1 MSLSI
6 YTYSNPY
13 EINNEPFWDSIKNC
27 AHFCVSQTMV
37 NGLSAVYSELNDGQL
52 ATVEELVE
60 ALYPNW
66 FDTKTYIEQYTILTN
81 TLDTVTPNIEPDRWK
96 KIKQSLRFNKSSVL
110 DSIRLMAEMGLSL
123 KNLKV
128 KKITEEQ
135 LYLVAAYKAI
145 LNGENAK
152 KFTLRRNFNDKEIDQ
167 AVKTA
172 LVAKDVRRGKEAK
185 SVEKINCNTVVIHGI
200 HQFTPTILSMIEEV
214 AKYKRVVLLFNY
226 QQQYK
231 EIYQTW
237 LDVYSCFDLN
247 IKSQFNNEFIPST
260 LLQASY
266 KGNMLADQIG
276 KLADG
281 TLTEK
286 SRVLNDISVI
296 EFDNITEF
304 SAYVAQIFEDASRK
318 YHEDEN
324 KKGSA
329 LSYMREQFYS
339 ANNSVNDIL
348 KVYFPEQFG
357 ERHFLAYPI
366 GHFFVAVTNMWDS
379 ENGGIKI
386 ENMNDIAECLYSGAL
401 YEKISGS
408 LITTFNS
415 TKNYFSR
422 ATVLEGDN
430 ESEGVID
437 LLKKLRK
444 QISKLNKGKAEYAEQ
459 LNRLAYYNVDL
470 ESIDELIE
478 ALETLDKITK
488 LFYEDF
494 ENENN
499 NFKHFYEKIK
509 DFVETQILPTAD
521 AETEFQDILLR
532 LLARLEEVEKI
543 ETTSTFDCLKD
554 TMAYYLKQE
563 SQKGESANW
572 IVRDFQQIDGDVL
585 KSSTQE
591 ADIIYHFA
599 CVSDA
604 DMNVKREDQFP
615 WPLTIEFFE
624 KAYEPLDW
632 KYQVY
637 VKSRKEYK
645 HFKRYALVYG
655 LEFNRCNFK
664 LSYIKN
670 DDDKQNELYYILKL
684 LGVKTERNIHN
695 TTSTKQNLDLTM
707 NLGVNRSK
715 FVDLDGFRRRI
726 CGYRFALESLIEG
739 GTIYQDRFLQSKYME
754 IMLANIVRR
763 KLEGQIAT
771 EAIMNEALD
780 DATSRLSRYFR
791 FLNESEMTDI
801 KTNTKNA
808 IIHQALKDGKI
819 KQFPKLDDTDTD
831 MMRKKEEFIYLHL
844 ENENQENVLLGKFN
858 DLTVAEK
865 KKFLP
870 ENLKEA
876 NYSKEAN
883 IWCQWCAV
891 REKCLESYKSLIEI

>member
-66 FDTKTYIEQYTILTN
+66 FDTKTNIEQYTILTN

-96 KIKQSLRFNKSSVL
+96 KIKQSLRFNKSSLL

-123 KNLKV
+123 KNLKI

-152 KFTLRRNFNDKEIDQ
+152 KFTLRRNFSDKEIDQ

-185 SVEKINCNTVVIHGI
+185 SVEKIDCNTVVIHGI

-214 AKYKRVVLLFNY
+214 AKYRRVVLLFNY

-266 KGNMLADQIG
+266 KGNVLADQIG

-401 YEKISGS
+401 YEKILGS

-478 ALETLDKITK
+478 ALETLNKITK

-591 ADIIYHFA
+591 AGIIYHFA

-695 TTSTKQNLDLTM
+695 TTSTKQNLDLTV
-707 NLGVNRSK
+707 NLGVNRSI

-819 KQFPKLDDTDTD
+819 KQFPKLNATDTE

-844 ENENQENVLLGKFN
+844 ENENKKNVLLGKFN
-858 DLTVAEK
+858 DLTAAEEE
-865 KKFLP
+865 KFLP
-870 ENLKEA
+870 ENLREA

>member
-96 KIKQSLRFNKSSVL
+96 KIKQSLRFNKSSLL

-123 KNLKV
+123 KNLKI

-152 KFTLRRNFNDKEIDQ
+152 KFTLRRNFSDKEIDQ

-172 LVAKDVRRGKEAK
+172 LVAKDVRGGKEAK
-185 SVEKINCNTVVIHGI
+185 SVEKIDCNTVVIHGI

-266 KGNMLADQIG
+266 KGNVLADQIG

-386 ENMNDIAECLYSGAL
+386 ENMNDIAECLYSGVL
-401 YEKISGS
+401 YEKIPGS

-478 ALETLDKITK
+478 ALETLNKITK

-591 ADIIYHFA
+591 ADIIYHYA

-695 TTSTKQNLDLTM
+695 TTSTKQNLDLTV

>member
-27 AHFCVSQTMV
+27 PHFCVSQTMV
-37 NGLSAVYSELNDGQL
+37 NGLSAVYSELNNGQL

-60 ALYPNW
+60 TLYPNW
-66 FDTKTYIEQYTILTN
+66 FDTKTYIEQYIILTN
-81 TLDTVTPNIEPDRWK
+81 TLDAVTPNIEPERWK
-96 KIKQSLRFNKSSVL
+96 KIKQSLRFNKSSLL
-110 DSIRLMAEMGLSL
+110 DSIRLMAEMGLLL
-123 KNLKV
+123 KNLKI

-135 LYLVAAYKAI
+135 TYLIAAYKAI

-152 KFTLRRNFNDKEIDQ
+152 KFILRGNFSEKEIDQ
-167 AVKTA
+167 SVKTA
-172 LVAKDVRRGKEAK
+172 LVAKDVRSGKEAK
-185 SVEKINCNTVVIHGI
+185 SVQKIDCNTVVIHGI

-214 AKYKRVVLLFNY
+214 AKYKRVVLMFNY

-247 IKSQFNNEFIPST
+247 IKSQFNNEFRPST

-266 KGNMLADQIG
+266 KGNVLADQIG

-281 TLTEK
+281 TLAEK
-286 SRVLNDISVI
+286 SRELNDIRVI

-304 SAYVAQIFEDASRK
+304 SAYVAQIFENASRK
-318 YHEDEN
+318 YQEDEK

-366 GHFFVAVTNMWDS
+366 GHFFVAITNMWDS

-401 YEKISGS
+401 YEKKAGS
-408 LITTFNS
+408 LITTFNL

-422 ATVLEGDN
+422 TTVLEGDN
-430 ESEGVID
+430 ESNGVID

-444 QISKLNKGKAEYAEQ
+444 QILKLNKEKVEYADQ

-470 ESIDELIE
+470 ESVDELIE
-478 ALETLDKITK
+478 ALETLNTITK

-499 NFKHFYEKIK
+499 NFKHFYAKIK
-509 DFVETQILPTAD
+509 DFVETQVLPTAD
-521 AETEFQDILLR
+521 AEIEFQDILLR

-591 ADIIYHFA
+591 ANIIYHFA

-637 VKSRKEYK
+637 VKSRKEFK
-645 HFKRYALVYG
+645 HFKRYALIYG

-670 DDDKQNELYYILKL
+670 DDDKENELYYILKL
-684 LGVKTERNIHN
+684 LGVKTERNIHD
-695 TTSTKQNLDLTM
+695 TTSAQQNLGLTVD
-707 NLGVNRSK
+707 LGVNRSK

-726 CGYRFALESLIEG
+726 CGYRFALESLIEN
-739 GTIYQDRFLQSKYME
+739 GTIYQDRFLQSKYLE
-754 IMLANIVRR
+754 IILANIVRR
-763 KLEGQIAT
+763 RLEGQIAT
-771 EAIMNEALD
+771 EAIMNAALD
-780 DATSRLSRYFR
+780 DETSRLSRYFR

-801 KTNTKNA
+801 KSNTKNA

-819 KQFPKLDDTDTD
+819 KKFPKLDDTDFK
-831 MMRKKEEFIYLHL
+831 MMRKKEEFLYLHL

-858 DLTVAEK
+858 DLTVEEK
-865 KKFLP
+865 KKFLTK
-870 ENLKEA
+870 NLREA

>member
-13 EINNEPFWDSIKNC
+13 EINNEPYWDSIKSC

-37 NGLSAVYSELNDGQL
+37 NGLSEVYDELTNGQL

-60 ALYPNW
+60 ALYPRW

-81 TLDTVTPNIEPDRWK
+81 TLDRVTPNIEPERWK
-96 KIKQSLRFNKSSVL
+96 KIKQSLRFNKSALL
-110 DSIRLMAEMGLSL
+110 DSIRLIAEMGLSL
-123 KNLKV
+123 KNLNIKNV
-128 KKITEEQ
+128 TEEQ

-145 LNGENAK
+145 LHGENADAFFLK
-152 KFTLRRNFNDKEIDQ
+152 KNFSESEIDY
-167 AVKTA
+167 AIKTA
-172 LVAKDVRRGKEAK
+172 LVAKDKRRGKEVK
-185 SVEKINCNTVVIHGI
+185 SVENVDCDTVVIHGI

-214 AKYKRVVLLFNY
+214 SKYKRVVLLFNY
-226 QQQYK
+226 QQQYD
-231 EIYQTW
+231 EVYQTW

-247 IKSQFNNEFIPST
+247 IKSQFNNEFKPTT
-260 LLQASY
+260 LLQPSY
-266 KGNMLADQIG
+266 EGNILADQIG
-276 KLADG
+276 KLVNG
-281 TLTEK
+281 TLVKK
-286 SRVLNDISVI
+286 SKDINNVKVV

-304 SAYVAQIFEDASRK
+304 SAYVAQIYEEAARDFHSAE
-318 YHEDEN
+318 H
-324 KKGSA
+324 KKGSV
-329 LSYMREQFYS
+329 LSYMKEQFYS

-379 ENGGIKI
+379 ENGGIRI
-386 ENMNDIAECLYSGAL
+386 ENMNDLAECLYSGAL
-401 YEKISGS
+401 YEKKVGS
-408 LITTFNS
+408 LITTFNQ
-415 TKNYFSR
+415 TRNYFSR
-422 ATVLEGDN
+422 ATKLESDD
-430 ESEGVID
+430 ESDGVID
-437 LLKKLRK
+437 LLKKLKK
-444 QISKLNKGKAEYAEQ
+444 QTCKLGKGNMEYTEQ
-459 LNRLAYYNVDL
+459 LWKLSYFNVKPDA
-470 ESIDELIE
+470 IDELIE
-478 ALETLDKITK
+478 ALEALNTITK

-494 ENENN
+494 EDENN
-499 NFKHFYEKIK
+499 NFKHFYEKLK

-543 ETTSTFDCLKD
+543 ETTSTFDCLKE

-585 KSSTQE
+585 KSSKQDS
-591 ADIIYHFA
+591 DITYHFA
-599 CVSDA
+599 CVSDS

-637 VKSRKEYK
+637 VKSRKEFK
-645 HFKRYALVYG
+645 HFKRYALIYG
-655 LEFNRCNFK
+655 LEFNRCKFK

-670 DDDKQNELYYILKL
+670 DDDKENELYYILKL
-684 LGVKTERNIHN
+684 LGIKTERNIHN
-695 TTSTKQNLDLTM
+695 TTASWRKRNLTFDL
-707 NLGVNRSK
+707 GINRNN

-726 CGYRFALESLIEG
+726 CGYRFALESLVEG
-739 GTIYQDRFLQSKYME
+739 GTKYQDRFLQTKYLE
-754 IMLANIVRR
+754 IILANTVRR

-780 DATSRLSRYFR
+780 AAAERLSRYFR
-791 FLNESEMTDI
+791 FLNESEITDV
-801 KTNTKNA
+801 KSNAKSA
-808 IIHQALKDGKI
+808 IIHQALQDGKV
-819 KQFPKLDDTDTD
+819 KQFPKITDIDSD

-858 DLTVAEK
+858 DMTIAEK
-865 KKFLP
+865 KQFLP
-870 ENLKEA
+870 ENLKNA
-876 NYSKEAN
+876 RYDKEEN

>member
-96 KIKQSLRFNKSSVL
+96 KIKQSLRFNKSSLL

-123 KNLKV
+123 KNLKI

-152 KFTLRRNFNDKEIDQ
+152 KFTLRRNFSDKEIDQ

-185 SVEKINCNTVVIHGI
+185 SVEKIDCNTVVIHGI
-200 HQFTPTILSMIEEV
+200 HQFTQTILSMIEEV

-266 KGNMLADQIG
+266 KGNVLADQIG

-296 EFDNITEF
+296 EFNNITEF

-401 YEKISGS
+401 YEKIPGS

-478 ALETLDKITK
+478 ALETLNKITK

-532 LLARLEEVEKI
+532 LLARLEEVEKM

-645 HFKRYALVYG
+645 NFKRYALVYG

-684 LGVKTERNIHN
+684 LGVETERNIHN
-695 TTSTKQNLDLTM
+695 TASTKQNLDLTV

>member
-96 KIKQSLRFNKSSVL
+96 KIKQSLRFNKSSLL

-123 KNLKV
+123 KNLKI

-152 KFTLRRNFNDKEIDQ
+152 KFTLRRNFSDKEIDQ

-185 SVEKINCNTVVIHGI
+185 SVEKIDCNTVVIHGI

-266 KGNMLADQIG
+266 KGNVLADQIG

-401 YEKISGS
+401 YEKIPGS

-444 QISKLNKGKAEYAEQ
+444 QNSKLNKGKAEYAEQ

-478 ALETLDKITK
+478 ALETLNKITK

-695 TTSTKQNLDLTM
+695 TASTKQNLDLTV

-726 CGYRFALESLIEG
+726 CGYRFALESLIQG

-754 IMLANIVRR
+754 IMLANIVRQ

-831 MMRKKEEFIYLHL
+831 MMKKKEEFIYLHL

>member
-1 MSLSI
+1 M
-6 YTYSNPY
+6 
-13 EINNEPFWDSIKNC
+13 
-27 AHFCVSQTMV
+27 
-37 NGLSAVYSELNDGQL
+37 
-52 ATVEELVE
+52 
-60 ALYPNW
+60 
-66 FDTKTYIEQYTILTN
+66 
-81 TLDTVTPNIEPDRWK
+81 
-96 KIKQSLRFNKSSVL
+96 
-110 DSIRLMAEMGLSL
+110 
-123 KNLKV
+123 
-128 KKITEEQ
+128 
-135 LYLVAAYKAI
+135 
-145 LNGENAK
+145 
-152 KFTLRRNFNDKEIDQ
+152 
-167 AVKTA
+167 
-172 LVAKDVRRGKEAK
+172 
-185 SVEKINCNTVVIHGI
+185 
-200 HQFTPTILSMIEEV
+200 
-214 AKYKRVVLLFNY
+214 
-226 QQQYK
+226 
-231 EIYQTW
+231 
-237 LDVYSCFDLN
+237 
-247 IKSQFNNEFIPST
+247 
-260 LLQASY
+260 
-266 KGNMLADQIG
+266 
-276 KLADG
+276 
-281 TLTEK
+281 
-286 SRVLNDISVI
+286 
-296 EFDNITEF
+296 
-304 SAYVAQIFEDASRK
+304 
-318 YHEDEN
+318 
-324 KKGSA
+324 
-329 LSYMREQFYS
+329 
-339 ANNSVNDIL
+339 
-348 KVYFPEQFG
+348 
-357 ERHFLAYPI
+357 
-366 GHFFVAVTNMWDS
+366 
-379 ENGGIKI
+379 
-386 ENMNDIAECLYSGAL
+386 
-401 YEKISGS
+401 
-408 LITTFNS
+408 
-415 TKNYFSR
+415 
-422 ATVLEGDN
+422 
-430 ESEGVID
+430 
-437 LLKKLRK
+437 
-444 QISKLNKGKAEYAEQ
+444 
-459 LNRLAYYNVDL
+459 
-470 ESIDELIE
+470 
-478 ALETLDKITK
+478 ETLNKITK

-532 LLARLEEVEKI
+532 LLARLEEVEKM

-615 WPLTIEFFE
+615 WPLTIDFFE

-695 TTSTKQNLDLTM
+695 TTSTKQNLDLTV

-739 GTIYQDRFLQSKYME
+739 GTIYQDRFLQSKYLE

-819 KQFPKLDDTDTD
+819 KQFPKLDDTDTE

>member
-13 EINNEPFWDSIKNC
+13 ELSNEPFWESIKNC

-52 ATVEELVE
+52 ATVEELVD
-60 ALYPNW
+60 ALYPDWSN
-66 FDTKTYIEQYTILTN
+66 TKTYIEQYTILTN
-81 TLDTVTPNIEPDRWK
+81 ILDSVTPNVAPDRWI
-96 KIKQSLRFNKSSVL
+96 KIKQSLRFNKSSLL
-110 DSIRLMAEMGLSL
+110 DSIRLMSEMGLL
-123 KNLKV
+123 LRNIKINKV
-128 KKITEEQ
+128 TEEQ
-135 LYLVAAYKAI
+135 KYLVAAYKAI
-145 LNGENAK
+145 LKSPNAS
-152 KFTLRRNFNDKEIDQ
+152 KFMLKRNFSDKEIDQ
-167 AVKTA
+167 AVKNA
-172 LVAKDVRRGKEAK
+172 LVSKAVRRGKEPKAVDK
-185 SVEKINCNTVVIHGI
+185 VDCSTIVIHGI

-214 AKYKRVVLLFNY
+214 SKHKRVVLLFNY
-226 QQQYK
+226 QQQYS

-237 LDVYSCFDLN
+237 LDVYSCFDFT
-247 IKSQFNNEFIPST
+247 IKSQFNNEFRPST
-260 LLQASY
+260 LLQAGY
-266 KGNMLADQIG
+266 IGNVLADQIG
-276 KLADG
+276 QLANG
-281 TLTEK
+281 TIVQK
-286 SRVLNDISVI
+286 SPEINSIHVI

-304 SAYVAQIFEDASRK
+304 SAYVAKIFEEALER
-318 YHEDEN
+318 YQAHEH
-324 KKGSA
+324 KRGSA

-339 ANNSVNDIL
+339 ANSSVNDIL
-348 KVYFPEQFG
+348 KVYFPDQFG

-386 ENMNDIAECLYSGAL
+386 EEMNDIAECLYSGAL
-401 YEKISGS
+401 YEKKEGS
-408 LITTFNS
+408 LITTFNC

-430 ESEGVID
+430 ESDGIID

-444 QISKLNKGKAEYAEQ
+444 QISKLNQGTAEYAEE
-459 LNRLAYYNVDL
+459 LSRLGYYRVDI
-470 ESIDELIE
+470 ESIDELIV
-478 ALETLDKITK
+478 ALENLNEITK

-494 ENENN
+494 ENEDH

-521 AETEFQDILLR
+521 AETEFHDILLR
-532 LLARLEEVEKI
+532 LLARLEEVETI
-543 ETTSTFDCLKD
+543 EATSTFDCLKN

-563 SQKGESANW
+563 SRKGESANW

-591 ADIIYHFA
+591 PDIVYHFA
-599 CVSDA
+599 CVSDS

-637 VKSRKEYK
+637 VKSRKEFK

-655 LEFNRCNFK
+655 LEFNRCRVK

-670 DDDKQNELYYILKL
+670 DDDKENELYYMLKL
-684 LGVKTERNIHN
+684 LGIKTERNIHD
-695 TTSTKQNLDLTM
+695 TTSLKRHVDLTFD
-707 NLGVNRSK
+707 LGENGGK
-715 FVDLDGFRRRI
+715 FTDLDGFRRRI
-726 CGYRFALESLIEG
+726 CGYRFALESLIEN
-739 GTIYQDRFLQSKYME
+739 GTVYYDRFLQSKYLE
-754 IMLANIVRR
+754 IILANIIRR

-771 EAIMNEALD
+771 EAIMNKALD
-780 DATSRLSRYFR
+780 EEADRLSRYFR

-801 KTNTKNA
+801 KSNTKGS
-808 IIHQALKDGKI
+808 IIHQALKDGTL
-819 KQFPKLDDTDTD
+819 KQFPKLNTKDLE
-831 MMRKKEEFIYLHL
+831 MMRRKEEFIYLHL
-844 ENENQENVLLGKFN
+844 NNENQENVLQGKFKT
-858 DLTVAEK
+858 LSLAC
-865 KKFLP
+865 
-870 ENLKEA
+870 LKEA
-876 NYSKEAN
+876 NYKKEVN

-891 REKCLESYKSLIEI
+891 REKCLEDYKSLIEL

>member
-96 KIKQSLRFNKSSVL
+96 KIKQSLRFNKSSLL

-123 KNLKV
+123 KNLKI

-152 KFTLRRNFNDKEIDQ
+152 KFTLRRNFSDKEIDQ

-185 SVEKINCNTVVIHGI
+185 SVEKIDCNTVVIHGI

-266 KGNMLADQIG
+266 KGNVLADQIG

-401 YEKISGS
+401 YEKIPGS

-470 ESIDELIE
+470 ESIDELIG
-478 ALETLDKITK
+478 ALENLNKITK
-488 LFYEDF
+488 LFYDDF

-591 ADIIYHFA
+591 ADISYHFA

-624 KAYEPLDW
+624 KAYDPLDW

-645 HFKRYALVYG
+645 HFKRYALIYG

-695 TTSTKQNLDLTM
+695 TTSTKQNLDLTV

-819 KQFPKLDDTDTD
+819 KQFPKLDDTDTE

>member
-13 EINNEPFWDSIKNC
+13 EINNEPFWDSIRNC

-37 NGLSAVYSELNDGQL
+37 NGLSAVYSELNAGQL

-81 TLDTVTPNIEPDRWK
+81 TLDTVIPNIESERWN
-96 KIKQSLRFNKSSVL
+96 KIKRSLRFNKSSLL
-110 DSIRLMAEMGLSL
+110 DSIRLMAEMSLSL
-123 KNLKV
+123 ENLKTE
-128 KKITEEQ
+128 KITEEQ
-135 LYLVAAYKAI
+135 LYLVAAYKVI
-145 LNGENAK
+145 LHSENAK
-152 KFTLRRNFNDKEIDQ
+152 KFILRKKFSDKEIDQ

-172 LVAKDVRRGKEAK
+172 LIAKSIRRGKEAR
-185 SVEKINCNTVVIHGI
+185 SVEKIDCNTVVIHGI

-226 QQQYK
+226 QQQYR

-237 LDVYSCFDLN
+237 LNVYSCFDLN
-247 IKSQFNNEFIPST
+247 IKSQFNNEFRPST

-266 KGNMLADQIG
+266 KGNVLADQIG

-286 SRVLNDISVI
+286 SRILKDISVI

-304 SAYVAQIFEDASRK
+304 SAYVAQIFEDASREYQK
-318 YHEDEN
+318 DEN

-339 ANNSVNDIL
+339 ANNSVNEIL

-386 ENMNDIAECLYSGAL
+386 ENMNDIAECLCSGAL
-401 YEKISGS
+401 YEKKTGS

-422 ATVLEGDN
+422 ASVLTGDN
-430 ESEGVID
+430 ESDGVID

-444 QISKLNKGKAEYAEQ
+444 QVLKLNEGKAEYAEQ
-459 LNRLAYYNVDL
+459 LSRLAYYNVAL

-478 ALETLDKITK
+478 ALETLNKITK
-488 LFYEDF
+488 LFYDDF

-543 ETTSTFDCLKD
+543 ETTSTFDCLKE

-563 SQKGESANW
+563 NQKGESANW

-599 CVSDA
+599 CVSDT
-604 DMNVKREDQFP
+604 DMTVKREDQFP

-645 HFKRYALVYG
+645 YFKRYALIYG

-664 LSYIKN
+664 LSYVKN
-670 DDDKQNELYYILKL
+670 NDDKQNELYYILKL

-695 TTSTKQNLDLTM
+695 ATSKKQNLDLTVD
-707 NLGVNRSK
+707 LGVNRSN

-726 CGYRFALESLIEG
+726 CGYRFALESLIES

-754 IMLANIVRR
+754 IILANIVRR

-771 EAIMNEALD
+771 EAIMNEVLD
-780 DATSRLSRYFR
+780 DAISRLSRYFR

-801 KTNTKNA
+801 KSSAKNA

-819 KQFPKLDDTDTD
+819 KQFPKLNDTDLE

-844 ENENQENVLLGKFN
+844 ENENKENVLLGKFK

-865 KKFLP
+865 RKFLP
-870 ENLKEA
+870 ENLRKA
-876 NYSKEAN
+876 KYSKEVN

>member
-96 KIKQSLRFNKSSVL
+96 KIKQSLRFNKSSLL

-123 KNLKV
+123 KNLKI

-152 KFTLRRNFNDKEIDQ
+152 KFTLRRNFSDKEIDQ

-185 SVEKINCNTVVIHGI
+185 SVEKIDCNTVVIHGI

-237 LDVYSCFDLN
+237 LDVYSCFDLS

-266 KGNMLADQIG
+266 KGNVLADQIG

-296 EFDNITEF
+296 EFNNITEF

-401 YEKISGS
+401 YEKIPGS

-444 QISKLNKGKAEYAEQ
+444 QISKLNKGKVEYAEQ

-478 ALETLDKITK
+478 ALETLNKITK

-591 ADIIYHFA
+591 ADIIYHYA

-695 TTSTKQNLDLTM
+695 TASTKQNLDLTV

-726 CGYRFALESLIEG
+726 CGYRFALESLIQG

-754 IMLANIVRR
+754 IMLSNIVRR

-831 MMRKKEEFIYLHL
+831 RMRKKEEFIYLHL

>member
-96 KIKQSLRFNKSSVL
+96 KIKQSLRFNKSSLL

-123 KNLKV
+123 KNLKI

-152 KFTLRRNFNDKEIDQ
+152 KFTLRRNFSDKEIDQ

-185 SVEKINCNTVVIHGI
+185 SVEKIDCNTVVIHGI

-266 KGNMLADQIG
+266 KGNVLADQIG

-348 KVYFPEQFG
+348 KVYFPEHFG

-401 YEKISGS
+401 YEKIPGS

-470 ESIDELIE
+470 ESIDELID
-478 ALETLDKITK
+478 ALETLNKITK

-695 TTSTKQNLDLTM
+695 TISTKQNLDLTV
-707 NLGVNRSK
+707 NLGVNRSI

>member
-13 EINNEPFWDSIKNC
+13 EINNEPFWDSIKSC

-81 TLDTVTPNIEPDRWK
+81 TLDRVTPNIEPDRWK
-96 KIKQSLRFNKSSVL
+96 KIKQSLRFNKSSLL

-123 KNLKV
+123 KNLKI

-152 KFTLRRNFNDKEIDQ
+152 KFTLRRNFSDKEIDQ

-185 SVEKINCNTVVIHGI
+185 SVEKIDCNTVVIHGI

-266 KGNMLADQIG
+266 KGNVLADQIG
-276 KLADG
+276 KLTDG

-401 YEKISGS
+401 YEKIPGS
-408 LITTFNS
+408 LITTFNL

-444 QISKLNKGKAEYAEQ
+444 QISKINKGKAEYAEQ

-478 ALETLDKITK
+478 ALETLNKITK

-509 DFVETQILPTAD
+509 DFVEMQILPTAD

-532 LLARLEEVEKI
+532 LLARLEEVEKM

-615 WPLTIEFFE
+615 WPLTIDFFE

-695 TTSTKQNLDLTM
+695 TTSTKQNLDLTV

-739 GTIYQDRFLQSKYME
+739 GTIYQDRFLQSKYLE

-819 KQFPKLDDTDTD
+819 KQFPKLDDTDTE

>member
-96 KIKQSLRFNKSSVL
+96 KIKQSLRFNKSSLL

-123 KNLKV
+123 KNLKI

-135 LYLVAAYKAI
+135 LYLVAAYNAI
-145 LNGENAK
+145 LNGENAN
-152 KFTLRRNFNDKEIDQ
+152 KFTLRRNFSDKEIDQ

-172 LVAKDVRRGKEAK
+172 LVAKDVRRGREAK
-185 SVEKINCNTVVIHGI
+185 SFEKIDCNTVVIHGI

-226 QQQYK
+226 QQQHK

-266 KGNMLADQIG
+266 KGNVLADQIG

-286 SRVLNDISVI
+286 SRVLNDIRVI

-318 YHEDEN
+318 YQEDEN

-401 YEKISGS
+401 YEKIPGS

-437 LLKKLRK
+437 LLKKLGK

-478 ALETLDKITK
+478 ALENLNKITK
-488 LFYEDF
+488 LFYDDF

-509 DFVETQILPTAD
+509 DFVETKILPTAD

-645 HFKRYALVYG
+645 HFKRYALIYG

-695 TTSTKQNLDLTM
+695 TTSTKQNLDLTV

-819 KQFPKLDDTDTD
+819 KQFPKLDDTDTE

>member
-96 KIKQSLRFNKSSVL
+96 KIKQSLRFNKSSLL

-123 KNLKV
+123 KNLKI

-152 KFTLRRNFNDKEIDQ
+152 KFILRRNFSDKEIDQ

-185 SVEKINCNTVVIHGI
+185 SVEKIDCNTVVIHGI

-266 KGNMLADQIG
+266 KGNVLADQIG
-276 KLADG
+276 KLTDG

-286 SRVLNDISVI
+286 SRVLNDIRVI

-401 YEKISGS
+401 YEKIPGS
-408 LITTFNS
+408 LITTFNL

-422 ATVLEGDN
+422 ATVLEGNN

-437 LLKKLRK
+437 LLKKLKK
-444 QISKLNKGKAEYAEQ
+444 QISKINKGKVEYAEQ

-478 ALETLDKITK
+478 ALETLNKITK

-494 ENENN
+494 ENEKN

-532 LLARLEEVEKI
+532 LLARLEEVEKM

-615 WPLTIEFFE
+615 WPLTIDFFE

-695 TTSTKQNLDLTM
+695 TTSTKQNLDLTV
-707 NLGVNRSK
+707 NLGVNRRK

-739 GTIYQDRFLQSKYME
+739 GTIYQDRFLQSKYLE

-780 DATSRLSRYFR
+780 DAISRLSRYFR

-819 KQFPKLDDTDTD
+819 KQFPKLDDTDTE

-876 NYSKEAN
+876 NYSKETN

>member
-13 EINNEPFWDSIKNC
+13 EINNEPYWDSIKNC

-37 NGLSAVYSELNDGQL
+37 NGLSAVYGELNNGQL

-81 TLDTVTPNIEPDRWK
+81 ILDKVTPKIEQERWE
-96 KIKQSLRFNKSSVL
+96 KIKQSLRFNKSALL
-110 DSIRLMAEMGLSL
+110 DSIRLMVEMGLLL
-123 KNLKV
+123 KNLKI

-135 LYLVAAYKAI
+135 TYLVATYNAI
-145 LNGENAK
+145 LHSDNADKFSLK
-152 KFTLRRNFNDKEIDQ
+152 KNFSEKEIGS
-167 AVKTA
+167 AVRTA
-172 LVAKDVRRGKEAK
+172 LVAKDQRRGKKIK
-185 SVEKINCNTVVIHGI
+185 SIDSIDCNTVVIHGV

-214 AKYKRVVLLFNY
+214 SKYKRVVLLFNY
-226 QQQYK
+226 QQQYS

-247 IKSQFNNEFIPST
+247 IKSQFNNEFKPTT

-266 KGNMLADQIG
+266 EGNMLADQIG
-276 KLADG
+276 KLANG

-286 SRVLNDISVI
+286 SKDINNINVI

-304 SAYVAQIFEDASRK
+304 SAYVAKIYEEAEKNFDT
-318 YHEDEN
+318 DER
-324 KKGSA
+324 KKGSV

-366 GHFFVAVTNMWDS
+366 GHFFVAVTNMWNS
-379 ENGGIKI
+379 ENGGIQI
-386 ENMNDIAECLYSGAL
+386 EDMNDVAECLCSGAL
-401 YEKISGS
+401 YEKKTGS
-408 LITTFNS
+408 LITTFNN
-415 TKNYFSR
+415 TRNYFSR
-422 ATVLEGDN
+422 ASLLESDGKA
-430 ESEGVID
+430 EGIID
-437 LLKKLRK
+437 LLKKLKK
-444 QISKLNKGKAEYAEQ
+444 QILKLNKGKIEYGNQ
-459 LNRLAYYNVDL
+459 LNKLSYYNVSID
-470 ESIDELIE
+470 EIDELIE
-478 ALETLDKITK
+478 ALEALNTITK

-494 ENENN
+494 EDEKN
-499 NFKHFYEKIK
+499 NFKHFYEKLK

-563 SQKGESANW
+563 SRKGESANW

-585 KSSTQE
+585 KSSRQE
-591 ADIIYHFA
+591 PEIIYHFA

-615 WPLTIEFFE
+615 WPLSIDFFE

-645 HFKRYALVYG
+645 HFKRYALLYG
-655 LEFNRCNFK
+655 LEFNRCKFK

-670 DDDKQNELYYILKL
+670 DDDKENELYYVLKL
-684 LGVKTERNIHN
+684 LGVKTERNVHD
-695 TTSTKQNLDLTM
+695 TTSTQQTCKIKFDLGT
-707 NLGVNRSK
+707 NINN
-715 FVDLDGFRRRI
+715 FVDLDGFRKRI
-726 CGYRFALESLIEG
+726 CGYRFALESLIEN
-739 GTIYQDRFLQSKYME
+739 GTQYQDRFLQTKYFE
-754 IMLANIVRR
+754 IILANIVRR

-771 EAIMNEALD
+771 ESTINEALGD
-780 DATSRLSRYFR
+780 TAERLSRYFR
-791 FLNESEMTDI
+791 FLNESEITDI
-801 KTNTKNA
+801 KSNA
-808 IIHQALKDGKI
+808 KKAIVHQALQDGKI
-819 KQFPKLDDTDTD
+819 NKFPRVTDTDLD

-844 ENENQENVLLGKFN
+844 ENENHENVLLGKFN
-858 DLTVAEK
+858 DMTIEEK

-870 ENLKEA
+870 ENLKEED
-876 NYSKEAN
+876 YSKETN

-891 REKCLESYKSLIEI
+891 REKCLESYKSLIEL